1 MKNSFINFFAFNFS
15 NSSKK
20 LQYSS
25 FLMFL
30 ANLLSSLYKFL
41 SLLLST
47 FLSSIN
53 FLSFSLRLKTFF
65 TFLTLGLFSFLR
77 SSTNL
82 MILAT
87 LSSFFIASKN
97 FLLVSS

>member
-15 NSSKK
+15 NPSKK